1 MHNVIRGLNAVASVV
16 LGWNGDAV
24 ASVAL
29 IGTDP
34 ELGRA
39 NSAAAL
45 ALLRVCDR
53 LSLDAGAP
61 DLRIAA

>member
-1 MHNVIRGLNAVASVV
+1 MHNVIRGLYAAASVV
-16 LGWNGDAV
+16 LGWNGEAV

-39 NSAAAL
+39 NNAAAL
-45 ALLRVCDR
+45 ALRRVCDR
-53 LSLDAGAP
+53 LSHDAGAP